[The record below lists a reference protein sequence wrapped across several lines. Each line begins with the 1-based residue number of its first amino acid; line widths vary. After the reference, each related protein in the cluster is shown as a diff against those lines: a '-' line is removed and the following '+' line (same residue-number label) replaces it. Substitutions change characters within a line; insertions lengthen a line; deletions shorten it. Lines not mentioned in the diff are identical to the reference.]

1 MTYSYS
7 TVAHFNDSELT
18 VSTNDIYLAIDS
30 AVKFLSDKE
39 VAVDLVNGF
48 TGELL
53 MYRDVDGD
61 YYFTDEMRLMFA
73 GFLRI

>member
-7 TVAHFNDSELT
+7 TVAHFNNSELT